1 VNKLIQD
8 GKVAVIYSPGFG
20 GGWST
25 WNFSH
30 LDCVFD
36 REIAEQV
43 LDGEDPQAIE
53 RLAQAKW
60 GQGDNY
66 FFSGAAEELAVAWL
80 PEGVRFVIREYDGNE
95 TIETENDIEWL
106 TA

>member
-1 VNKLIQD
+1 MNKLVRD

-25 WNFSH
+25 WDWNH
-30 LDCVFD
+30 PDCVFD
-36 REIAEQV
+36 REIAELV
-43 LDGEDPQAIE
+43 LDRADPREIE
-53 RLAQAKW
+53 QLAQDKW
-60 GQGDNY
+60 GQGNNY
-66 FFSGAAEELAVAWL
+66 FFSGAPEELAVAWL